1 MKKYISNYTHFKE
14 GNLWIYYT
22 TFLLIL
28 INVSA
33 VSAQKKHSDESFDVV
48 IVSGSSGGIGAAIGA
63 ARLGASVALI
73 EDSPVLGG
81 MLSNGISN
89 IDAFSYES
97 LSGVFE
103 EFRQRVKMH
112 YAPIM
117 ETDPVYARPMSD
129 KLKERNFLA
138 NHIDKRSFQINQPV
152 QGGTWEPK
160 VADMLFKKM
169 AAVYPDLKIYYKR
182 YATGVIKKH
191 NRVTGVTT
199 NTEKGEAKTFF
210 GRVIID
216 ATHEA
221 DIAAWANVPYRIGR
235 EPRSPLEPHAGEIY
249 FFNDTGEMLP
259 GSTGRQDA
267 GVVSYGLRLVVKNYK
282 PSEGTD
288 HILAKPPPGY
298 DSTKYTSSSFGGA
311 PRIANGKVEMNI
323 NPNGNEMQEI
333 NWSWPDASYE
343 ERKKMYAIYRNRALG
358 FLYYVQHVKGSKHLG
373 LANDE
378 FTDNGNVPYRVF
390 VREARRI
397 EGEVT
402 MTEADINPFVSGTT
416 MTPPFQPSSIG
427 IGHYPIDAKLVRTKK
442 DYSTPDKGEGDFFL
456 KNTMTAFQVPY
467 GAIVPKNID
476 GLLVPVALS
485 ATHVAFS
492 AIRMDPTWTVIG
504 QAAGIAAVLSIRNNV
519 LVRNVDIAQ
528 VQSEL
533 LKQKCKLV
541 FYWDVS
547 ADHPHFEAIQLMSLN
562 YSLTGDANR
571 DFHPDSLLT
580 RADASVILSKAF
592 QLFPSISNAHFK
604 DVPFSHKAFREIE
617 TLFDNG
623 ALAPLGIESKWK
635 AENGYDARKHSGFKQ
650 DYGLWNFY
658 PDTTVSK
665 TEFQQMIQKIK
676 IGGAFTKEQY
686 SNDVN
691 NEVLSLTGNTV
702 TRSSALAYLIQIL
715 NPNAARQQADIE
727 MKEKDKRK

>member
-1 MKKYISNYTHFKE
+1 MVAGICNKI
-14 GNLWIYYT
+14 
-22 TFLLIL
+22 LLCAAI
-28 INVSA
+28 IHTVYGT
-33 VSAQKKHSDESFDVV
+33 AQTKSSVESFDVV

-103 EFRQRVKMH
+103 EFRRQVKIH

-117 ETDPVYARPMSD
+117 KTDPVYARPMSD
-129 KLKERNFLA
+129 KLKERNFIA

-169 AAVYPDLKIYYKR
+169 AAGYPKLKIYYNR
-182 YATGVIKKH
+182 YATGVIKTH

-199 NTEKGEAKTFF
+199 NTERGDAKTFF
-210 GRVIID
+210 GKVTID

-221 DIAAWANVPYRIGR
+221 DIAAWANVPYRVGR

-249 FFNDTGEMLP
+249 FFDDTGEIIP

-282 PSEGTD
+282 PSDGTG
-288 HILAKPPPGY
+288 HILSKPPPGY
-298 DSTKYTSSSFGGA
+298 DPAKYASSSFGGT
-311 PRIANGKVEMNI
+311 PKIANGKVEMNI
-323 NPNGNEMQEI
+323 NPNGNELQEV
-333 NWSWPDASYE
+333 NWSWPDASHE
-343 ERKKMYAIYRNRALG
+343 ERKKMYQIYRNQALG

-373 LANDE
+373 LADDE

-397 EGEVT
+397 EGEAT
-402 MTEADINPFVSGTT
+402 MTEADINPFISGNT

-442 DYSTPDKGEGDFFL
+442 DYTTPDKGEGDFFL

-467 GAIVPKNID
+467 GAIVPKHID
-476 GLLVPVALS
+476 GMLVPVGLS

-504 QAAGIAAVLSIRNNV
+504 QAAGIAAVLSIQNNV
-519 LVRNVDIAQ
+519 LVRNVDVAQ
-528 VQSEL
+528 LQSEL
-533 LKQKCKLV
+533 LKQQCKLV
-541 FYWDVS
+541 FYWDVA
-547 ADHPHFEAIQLMSLN
+547 ADHPHFTVIQKMSLGN
-562 YSLTGDANR
+562 LLAGDANR

-592 QLFPSISNAHFK
+592 LLLPSISNAHFK
-604 DVPFSHKAFREIE
+604 DVPFSHMAFREIE

-623 ALAPLGIESKWK
+623 ALSALGIEPKWK
-635 AENGYDARKHSGFKQ
+635 AENGYDAGRHSGFKQ
-650 DYGLWNFY
+650 DYGLWSFR
-658 PDTTVSK
+658 PDTLVTGKQFEQMAHILINRGTLAAQQHLSEHTIK
-665 TEFQQMIQKIK
+665 TSPSIQ
-676 IGGAFTKEQY
+676 GPLTK
-686 SNDVN
+686 SA
-691 NEVLSLTGNTV
+691 
-702 TRSSALAYLIQIL
+702 ALAYLYEIL
-715 NPNAARQQADIE
+715 NPKTAVPKTGTEVRQ
-727 MKEKDKRK
+727 KTKGK